1 MAEVRERRKRQ
12 LVTKVITVPG
22 NLQIACDQFNS
33 RQYFECHESLEEIWQ
48 EEQGDVRDLYK
59 GLIQVA
65 AAFVHI
71 TRENCTGARRLLTTG
86 IGYLAPYR
94 TEPTLGFDVDEIC
107 IAAEGCL
114 RQVEELCPGGL
125 ERFNYGHIPVYICEE
140 SLIPGSARKWD
151 AWGFDR
157 EGKALPMEIDVI
169 E

>member
-1 MAEVRERRKRQ
+1 MAESVERRKRQ
-12 LVTKVITVPG
+12 LITKVITVPG
-22 NLQIACDQFNS
+22 NLQLACDQFNS

-71 TRENCTGARRLLTTG
+71 TRGNCRGANRLLTTAL
-86 IGYLAPYR
+86 GYLEPYR
-94 TEPTLGFDVDEIC
+94 AEPVLGFDVDEIC

-114 RQVEELCPGGL
+114 RQVESLCPGDL
-125 ERFNYGHIPVYICEE
+125 ERFDYGHIPVYICDEE
-140 SLIPGSARKWD
+140 LIPASARKWM

-157 EGKALPMEIDVI
+157 EGAALPMEIDVI
-169 E
+169 D

>member
-1 MAEVRERRKRQ
+1 MDEVAVRRKRQ
-12 LVTKVITVPG
+12 LVTKTITVPG

-48 EEQGDVRDLYK
+48 EETGDVRDFYK

-94 TEPTLGFDVDEIC
+94 SEPVLGFDIDEVC
-107 IAAEGCL
+107 LAAEDCL

-125 ERFNYGHIPVYICEE
+125 GRFSYGHIPVYICDEE
-140 SLIPGSARKWD
+140 LIPASARHWD

-157 EGKALPMEIDVI
+157 EGNALSMEIDVV